1 MVRLPLWLVV
11 ASALVLAAC
20 VPAGAHAEFRVPR
33 TVEVEP
39 VVFPD
44 GMVAVD
50 LGGPFS
56 RADHPRVTFTSP
68 RGQTRPLRQF
78 DRLLA
83 RARRLASGDSFR
95 DEAHVKVAAS
105 RSWIAVTADRIRT
118 TFDGAGGFHRV
129 LSSETQVASRRGRA
143 RTVARCAGSGLAPV
157 VAGTR
162 IAYVSCNGTA
172 VVVRDLARSAAP
184 PERLAIADGMRV
196 DGPLQL
202 AGAHVL
208 MILAPREPFTLEPQP
223 DPVAH
228 TLVVL
233 ERATGR
239 EVSRVAGYEIASAAL
254 RADGTVVM
262 AAAPLS
268 SFDGAQPRC
277 HVLFVVAPGDPARSL
292 HGSSCTDRVT
302 VAGDRILASTSAST
316 EQQAGGILTDLAGTA
331 PRRLVD
337 GRYYATFAGAD
348 GLVRLE
354 SPACEARV
362 QIDFVAVERLLAR
375 GPGQVKACTL
385 RFAGRAARVDRR
397 GFVHVAYRCPAG
409 CAGSIRLYLRGTRRE
424 VALGGE
430 YGRRLHLDAPPAR
443 LAVTRGGRLSPAY
456 RALLARR
463 GRLVV
468 DAVATVPQADE
479 SAETDLREKRFRAR
493 LTLVG

>member
-1 MVRLPLWLVV
+1 MVRRPLWLVV
-11 ASALVLAAC
+11 ASVLVLGAC
-20 VPAGAHAEFRVPR
+20 VPAGAHAEFRVPSS
-33 TVEVEP
+33 VEDEP
-39 VVFPD
+39 VVFPG

-50 LGGPFS
+50 LDGPFS
-56 RADHPRVTFTSP
+56 RSRVTFTSP

-83 RARRLASGDSFR
+83 RGRRLASGDSFS
-95 DEAHVKVAAS
+95 DEALVGVAAS
-105 RSWIAVTADRIRT
+105 RSWIAVTAERIRT
-118 TFDGAGGFHRV
+118 RFDGAAEYKEV

-162 IAYVSCNGTA
+162 IAYVNCIGTA

-196 DGPLQL
+196 DAALQL

-208 MILAPREPFTLEPQP
+208 MILAPRGSDAPEPQP
-223 DPVAH
+223 NPAPVAH

-268 SFDGAQPRC
+268 SLDGAQSRC
-277 HVLFVVAPGDPARSL
+277 HVLFIVAPGDAARSVP
-292 HGSSCTDRVT
+292 GSPCAGVVT
-302 VAGDRILASTSAST
+302 VAGDRILASTSGSL
-316 EQQAGGILTDLAGTA
+316 EQAGWIVTDLGGTA

-354 SPACEARV
+354 SPACEARA

-375 GPGQVKACTL
+375 GPGRIKACTL
-385 RFAGRAARVDRR
+385 RFARSAARVDRR

-479 SAETDLREKRFRAR
+479 SARTDLREKHFRAR

>member
-1 MVRLPLWLVV
+1 MVRRPLWLVV

-20 VPAGAHAEFRVPR
+20 VPAGAHAEFRVPLS
-33 TVEVEP
+33 VEVEP

-56 RADHPRVTFTSP
+56 RADQPRVTFTSP

-78 DRLLA
+78 DGLLA
-83 RARRLASGDSFR
+83 RARRLASGDAFS
-95 DEAHVKVAAS
+95 DEARVKVAAS

-118 TFDGAGGFHRV
+118 SFDGAAEFQEV
-129 LSSETQVASRRGRA
+129 LSSETQVAGRRGRA
-143 RTVARCAGSGLAPV
+143 RTVARCAGSALVPV
-157 VAGTR
+157 VVGTR
-162 IAYVSCNGTA
+162 IAYVSCIGTA

-202 AGAHVL
+202 AGGHVL
-208 MILAPREPFTLEPQP
+208 MILAPRGPVAPGP

-268 SFDGAQPRC
+268 SLDGAQPRC

-292 HGSSCTDRVT
+292 PGSSCTNQVT
-302 VAGDRILASTSAST
+302 VAGDRILAS
-316 EQQAGGILTDLAGTA
+316 GILTDLAGTA

-354 SPACEARV
+354 SPACEAIA

-385 RFAGRAARVDRR
+385 RFAGRTARVDRR

-424 VALGGE
+424 VPLGGE

-468 DAVATVPQADE
+468 DAVATVPQAE
-479 SAETDLREKRFRAR
+479 GPAGTAPPEKRFRAR